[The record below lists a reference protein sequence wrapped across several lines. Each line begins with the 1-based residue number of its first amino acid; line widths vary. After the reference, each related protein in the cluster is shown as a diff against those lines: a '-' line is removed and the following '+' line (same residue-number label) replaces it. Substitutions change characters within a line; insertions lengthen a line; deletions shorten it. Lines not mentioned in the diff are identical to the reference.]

1 MPKDVARIASL
12 CAEHAR
18 FDSGSTA
25 GDLESKLHEALF
37 CRQPV
42 VRNHSIRRPQGLT
55 AAFGV

>member
-1 MPKDVARIASL
+1 VRRTR
-12 CAEHAR
+12 R
-18 FDSGSTA
+18 FESGSTA